1 MVSAVDVTGVVT
13 VVEFVVV
20 DATVVLGAVAVR
32 VVVLVIDV
40 VTFED
45 VVVIVGWVQL
55 TNAANNRTVASSADT
70 HLTIRF
76 FISLLHF
83 CLFIRIKHCER
94 LSCLFFKFRSFIG
107 YFYAK

>member
-1 MVSAVDVTGVVT
+1 MSASVVTGVVA

-20 DATVVLGAVAVR
+20 DANVVEVIVVVR
-32 VVVLVIDV
+32 VVVVVVDV

-45 VVVIVGWVQL
+45 EVVIVGWVQL
-55 TNAANNRTVASSADT
+55 TNAPNNRTVARSTDT

-83 CLFIRIKHCER
+83 CLFIRINHCEM
-94 LSCLFFKFRSFIG
+94 LSFLFFKFRSFIG

>member
-55 TNAANNRTVASSADT
+55 TNAANNT